1 MLVEIIKADD
11 EGQPPIPSRQAA
23 QCETTINFCFLLV
36 LLLGREEESGTAA
49 MDGWK
54 KMLAILTGKERED
67 QRKALL
73 EYCKL
78 DTLAMVRIYQFVD
91 ELVSN

>member
-11 EGQPPIPSRQAA
+11 EGHPPIPSRQAA
-23 QCETTINFCFLLV
+23 QCETIINFCFLLV
-36 LLLGREEESGTAA
+36 LLFGRKEESGTAA

-54 KMLAILTGKERED
+54 KMLAMSLGNVREV
-67 QRKALL
+67 QRTALL